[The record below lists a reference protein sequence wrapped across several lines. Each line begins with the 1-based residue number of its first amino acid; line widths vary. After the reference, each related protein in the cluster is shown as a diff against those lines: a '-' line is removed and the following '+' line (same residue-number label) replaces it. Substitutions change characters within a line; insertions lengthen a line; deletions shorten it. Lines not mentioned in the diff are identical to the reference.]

1 MPSFS
6 CLKQYPSKRRIF
18 IPFCVLIII
27 IAEVLVDAVAEEVD
41 DAVAEEVDDAV
52 AEEVDDAVTEEVD
65 GVAEDGAVIK
75 GDIGS
80 QGRRKSGTSA
90 T

>member
-27 IAEVLVDAVAEEVD
+27 NADVLDNAVAEEVD
-41 DAVAEEVDDAV
+41 DAVAEEVD
-52 AEEVDDAVTEEVD
+52 
-65 GVAEDGAVIK
+65 GVAEDGAVIN
-75 GDIGS
+75 GDIRP
-80 QGRRKSGTSA
+80 QGRIKSGTSA